1 MIPILLLVGIGVLI
15 AASGSGSPRERS
27 YAALPPAPPRPTVP
41 SPIATLDQYA
51 RAGHM
56 PPLQVVVCAIAEA
69 QMLGRND
76 VAHVIAQQYRVP
88 PEALG
93 QGTTAPPA
101 APPPPMP
108 VPVMPAPVPAIAA
121 PMPPGYMPADPAM
134 SGATHASDAEIQAM
148 LDRRPQ
154 AFVNG
159 HTIAEPAA
167 RRAPPIAGVAGDAW
181 DGLCTRLER
190 EAPDF
195 QSSRRVGRF
204 SQRRERLIE
213 LGINPDHVVGS
224 VEAQQEAL
232 DAELADSHE
241 RIVNSPL
248 GESIGQ
254 QVIVPGYED
263 PMEVTMSGV
272 LGLAQ
277 IAGLEGAASWLENQ
291 KDRRRFPHTTDA
303 FVKTNG
309 MF

>member
-1 MIPILLLVGIGVLI
+1 MIPIIILVGIVGLI
-15 AASGSGSPRERS
+15 VAAGSPRERS
-27 YAALPPAPPRPTVP
+27 YAALPPGPSPRPTVP

-93 QGTTAPPA
+93 QHASPPA
-101 APPPPMP
+101 PPPMP
-108 VPVMPAPVPAIAA
+108 APAPPPAMPVPMPAIATA
-121 PMPPGYMPADPAM
+121 PVYAPEQAAA
-134 SGATHASDAEIQAM
+134 GATHASDIEIQAM
-148 LDRRPQ
+148 LDRHPH
-154 AFVNG
+154 AFVSG
-159 HTIAEPAA
+159 HTVAEPAP
-167 RRAPPIAGVAGDAW
+167 RRAPPIAGVADDAW

-190 EAPDF
+190 EAPTYE
-195 QSSRRVGRF
+195 SSRHVGRF
-204 SQRRERLIE
+204 RQRRERLLE

-224 VEAQQEAL
+224 PDAQQDAL
-232 DAELADSHE
+232 DAELADAHE
-241 RIVNSPL
+241 HIVNSPL
-248 GESIGQ
+248 AESIGA
-254 QVIVPGYED
+254 QVVVPGYTD
-263 PMEVTMSGV
+263 PMLVTMSGV

-277 IAGLEGAASWLENQ
+277 VAGLEGAASWLENQ
-291 KDRRRFPHTTDA
+291 KDRRRFPHTTNA